1 MARGNEKGHVEN
13 LVGYGRRNFLVPVS
27 SFATFREL
35 NAHLEQRCVADLDRR
50 TRGNDATKAE
60 RLEEDL
66 DAMLSLP
73 GACFEPRR
81 VEARRVN
88 SLSLVCFDRNDYS
101 VPTASAHHEV
111 IVMGGV
117 EEITISCG
125 PELVATHR
133 RHWGKEHTTY
143 DPRHYLALLERK
155 PGALDLV
162 RPLEH
167 LELPSCFALLRRRLE
182 ADLGPS
188 ARESSSRCCA
198 SWSE

>member
-1 MARGNEKGHVEN
+1 
-13 LVGYGRRNFLVPVS
+13 
-27 SFATFREL
+27 
-35 NAHLEQRCVADLDRR
+35 
-50 TRGNDATKAE
+50 
-60 RLEEDL
+60 
-66 DAMLSLP
+66 
-73 GACFEPRR
+73 
-81 VEARRVN
+81 
-88 SLSLVCFDRNDYS
+88 VCFDRNDYS